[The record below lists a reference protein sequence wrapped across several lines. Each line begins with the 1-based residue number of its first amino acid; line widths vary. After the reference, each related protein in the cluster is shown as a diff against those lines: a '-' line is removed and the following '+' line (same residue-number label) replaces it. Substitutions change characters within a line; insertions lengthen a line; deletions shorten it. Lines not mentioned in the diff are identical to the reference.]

1 MALWALEQKNESGY
15 PLYCY
20 DYYSNHGAKNALYDA
35 WHMSLDI
42 VRVGHLGIWAAPREG
57 AVF

>member
-15 PLYCY
+15 LLYCY

-42 VRVGHLGIWAAPREG
+42 VRVGHLGSG